1 MRFLSKTGSADAKPD
16 MTPMIDIVFQL
27 MAFFMLVIN
36 ITKVDQDELIHLP
49 ASELAKP
56 PEAPPQ
62 SPITLQLT
70 DEGTVIF
77 GGERTPEGKNPLL
90 WLRRMLLTERQII
103 EHTPGREV
111 ADATIIIRAD
121 RNAKAGDV
129 QRLMELCQ
137 GPGIRFQKFKL
148 RARQERP

>member
-1 MRFLSKTGSADAKPD
+1 MRFQKRTDAEGIRPD

-36 ITKVDQDELIHLP
+36 ISKTEQDELIRLP

-56 PEAPPQ
+56 PKAAPQ

-70 DEGTVIF
+70 GEGIVVF
-77 GGERTPEGKNPLL
+77 GGERSEGQDPLL
-90 WLRRMLLTERQII
+90 WLRPRLLRERQII
-103 EHTPGREV
+103 DHTPGRKV

-121 RNAKAGDV
+121 RSAKTGDV

-137 GPGIRFQKFKL
+137 DPAIRFQKFKL
-148 RARQERP
+148 RARQERL

>member
-1 MRFLSKTGSADAKPD
+1 
-16 MTPMIDIVFQL
+16 
-27 MAFFMLVIN
+27 VIN
-36 ITKVDQDELIHLP
+36 ISKVDQYELIRLP

-77 GGERTPEGKNPLL
+77 GGERTPKGQDSLL
-90 WLRRMLLTERQII
+90 WLRKMLLVERQII

-121 RNAKAGDV
+121 RNAKTGDV

-137 GPGIRFQKFKL
+137 DPAIRFQKFKL
-148 RARQERP
+148 RARQERL

>member
-1 MRFLSKTGSADAKPD
+1 MRFRKSMSSPGTKPD

-36 ITKVDQDELIHLP
+36 ITKVDQSALIRLP

-56 PEAPPQ
+56 PDAPPE

-70 DEGTVIF
+70 SQGTVIF
-77 GGERTPEGKNPLL
+77 GGEKSPAGQDPML
-90 WLRRMLLTERQII
+90 WLRRLLLRESQII
-103 EHTPGREV
+103 EHTPGVEV

-121 RNAKAGDV
+121 RGAKTGEV
-129 QRLMELCQ
+129 QKLMQLCQ
-137 GPGIRFQKFKL
+137 DKAIRFQNFKL
-148 RARQERP
+148 RARQERL